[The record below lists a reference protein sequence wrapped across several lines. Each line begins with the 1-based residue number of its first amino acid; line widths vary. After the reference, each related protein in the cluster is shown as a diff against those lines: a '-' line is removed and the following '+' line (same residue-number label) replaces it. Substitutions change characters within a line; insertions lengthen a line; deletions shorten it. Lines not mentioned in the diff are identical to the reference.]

1 MKTPI
6 VLGLFAATAIS
17 ALALACTVSPG
28 VDGAE
33 GVEEGDPA
41 GPTTTTTPEE
51 PATPVALPEE
61 DAGASGTAPDARGG
75 LAAGGPRPG
84 GADAAEAVS
93 RRASPR
99 GVPIRDLTIGYLTI
113 VLQPSRT
120 STFAPATLPVLI
132 SPQLVGHSVSFVG
145 VPAGGS
151 TS

>member
-61 DAGASGTAPDARGG
+61 DAGASGTAPDARGEV
-75 LAAGGPRPG
+75 
-84 GADAAEAVS
+84 D
-93 RRASPR
+93 
-99 GVPIRDLTIGYLTI
+99 
-113 VLQPSRT
+113 
-120 STFAPATLPVLI
+120 
-132 SPQLVGHSVSFVG
+132 SPQVDLGPVART
-145 VPAGGS
+145 PRRR
-151 TS
+151 